1 MSIVHPFTHDKF
13 IRLRRKTLRKDR
25 PMKKLLV
32 IALLLIG
39 TTVQAKSIQLLGYD
53 VNGKPMYGYSVDRTG
68 LSKQL
73 EDTYTDTSHY
83 DLNVGNQPVQSNQQ
97 VYSTGSNY
105 SYNPQPQQTKSI
117 AKQAIMNTAT
127 SAIYGNYN
135 PQSTVKNLGV
145 QMLNSLMG
153 GY

>member
-1 MSIVHPFTHDKF
+1 
-13 IRLRRKTLRKDR
+13 
-25 PMKKLLV
+25 MKKLLV

-39 TTVQAKSIQLLGYD
+39 TTVQAKSVQLLGYD
-53 VNGKPMYGYSVDRTG
+53 VNGKPVYGYSIDRTG

-73 EDTYTDTSHY
+73 GDTYTDTSNY
-83 DLNVGNQPVQSNQQ
+83 DPNANNQPVQSNQQ

-105 SYNPQPQQTKSI
+105 NSCDSPQKRQATNI
-117 AKQAIMNTAT
+117 AKQAVMNTAT

-135 PQSTVKNLGV
+135 PQSTVKSLGV
-145 QMLNSLMG
+145 QMLNSLMV